1 MTVSPNRVY
10 RCTKTFISQRAFLNT
25 VCVLF
30 IFDDYSE
37 AFLLHNN
44 LVYQLVLSI
53 IAIMMHVTISMCFVY
68 IYERET

>member
-25 VCVLF
+25 VCFLL

-44 LVYQLVLSI
+44 LLYQLVL
-53 IAIMMHVTISMCFVY
+53 IAIMVHVTISMCIVY